1 MVRTQNV
8 RFHEF
13 HVGFPTD
20 DNIKNSGGTNS
31 KISNFKHSNSG
42 IFELRTQRTLA
53 QKSMSN
59 SNLDSRTSNFRKNK
73 MT

>member
-1 MVRTQNV
+1 MVFVSKMQLDFCKT
-8 RFHEF
+8 
-13 HVGFPTD
+13 
-20 DNIKNSGGTNS
+20 NICQELVLISSGGTNS
-31 KISNFKHSNSG
+31 KISNFELPNSG